1 MHIHSHIQMLMIEQG
16 SINHNIYIVLHL
28 SKGMVVIIDIH
39 LDSFPKCL
47 YNTNMCL
54 IRFNFECHLQ

>member
-1 MHIHSHIQMLMIEQG
+1 MYIQSHIQMLVIEQG

-39 LDSFPKCL
+39 LDSFPECL
-47 YNTNMCL
+47 DNTNMCL
-54 IRFNFECHLQ
+54 I